1 MMRRDF
7 DDSQVSG
14 RLVGFVRVSLLS
26 SELESQKETISG
38 FASSIGNSIR
48 RYYEDMDR
56 KRSQYHESRVLQN
69 LLRDAEAGAFDWVII
84 DKAQR
89 VGTDEFNEL
98 AHFITECDK
107 RGVQVWSVSEG
118 PLSRPDILASINLLL
133 GSASE
138 QKDQRNKAE
147 NVSRGMFRNAK
158 AWNYNGAI
166 LPYAYDRLCI
176 AADGSERFRVV
187 ELGRELNPNQVEGSK
202 LPEHRKFINRYEVI
216 YPTGHREIRTDPPGK
231 AKHERYTY
239 ALSIRKERIEVVR
252 TIFRMYSEG
261 FNRHAI
267 ARHLV
272 ATKADP
278 SLRLYWRTTHVSLIL
293 RNPIYGGILE
303 WKKTTSAKYA
313 SIGPDGQYLDVAKK
327 RRDRKGRAVAVEAND
342 RIRAEVVR
350 EDLRLID
357 PETFAA
363 CAKRLADEA
372 KPAGLSRK
380 ARSDSFWLQPYLRC
394 GHCGA
399 SMQGSAKPANPRVAR
414 RSSYRCA
421 KTNSDYNGTEPADCA
436 GNRVTVAELDAKV
449 GMFLEQYGDLVA
461 LDVAITPPD
470 LSRFD
475 GPKASTGLLKR
486 KLFHEM
492 LAYVLARID
501 DDRAD
506 LLGVPG
512 GLDLAEEYR
521 RLADAEAGLQTELI
535 ESLKAEL
542 KDQMR
547 VARKFE
553 EGTPAHEL
561 AIEEITV
568 LSQRIEAAK
577 AAMVPL
583 DQQFDAASRQ
593 AREIQETIQSIQKM
607 IASQRGHRAGE
618 AMRKV
623 LSHVEI
629 FSVPNPNGVQP
640 ARLTDRI
647 VFHPIVG
654 EPIEYTAN
662 WLPGTTPLASVARAR
677 EIYLGGA
684 NLLATA
690 KQLQK
695 EGVPTATGRPWGRP
709 TLLKMLAKEIAA
721 RQQSGTARRNR
732 SRRKA
737 QDDSD
742 VAR

>member
-1 MMRRDF
+1 MRRDF
-7 DDSQVSG
+7 DASQVSG

-26 SELESQKETISG
+26 SEMESQKETIGG
-38 FASSIGNSIR
+38 FAASIGNSIR

-56 KRSQYHESRVLQN
+56 KRSQYHESQVLKD
-69 LLRDAEAGAFDWVII
+69 LLSHAEGGAFDWVVI

-166 LPYAYDRLCI
+166 LPYAYDRVCV
-176 AADGSERFRVV
+176 AADGAERFRVV
-187 ELGRELNPNQVEGSK
+187 ELDRELNPYHVAGSK
-202 LPEHRKFINRYEVI
+202 LPEHRKFINCYEVI
-216 YPTGHREIRTDPPGK
+216 YATGHREIRTDPPGK

-239 ALSIRKERIEVVR
+239 ALSILKERIEVVR
-252 TIFRMYSEG
+252 TIFRMYADG

-267 ARHLV
+267 AKHLV

-278 SLRLYWRTTHVSLIL
+278 SLRLYWRTTHVTLIL
-293 RNPIYGGILE
+293 RNPIYGGVLE
-303 WKKTTSAKYA
+303 WKKTTAAKYA
-313 SIGPDGQYLDVAKK
+313 SIGPDGQYMDAAKK
-327 RRDRKGRAVAVEAND
+327 RRDRKGRAVEVEVGE
-342 RIRAEVVR
+342 RIRAEGVR

-357 PETFAA
+357 PETFTA
-363 CAKRLADEA
+363 CAARLAGEA
-372 KPAGLSRK
+372 KAPGLSRK

-399 SMQGSAKPANPRVAR
+399 SMQGSAKPDDPTIAR

-421 KTNSDYNGTEPADCA
+421 KTNSDYNGTGRADCA

-449 GMFLEQYGDLVA
+449 AMFLEQYSDMVA
-461 LDVAITPPD
+461 IDIAITPPD

-475 GPKASTGLLKR
+475 GPKASAGLLKR
-486 KLFHEM
+486 RLYREM
-492 LAYVLARID
+492 LGYVLARID
-501 DDRAD
+501 AD
-506 LLGVPG
+506 QAALLGVPG

-521 RLADAEAGLQTELI
+521 RLSDAEAGVQAEAV

-542 KDQMR
+542 KDHMR
-547 VARKFE
+547 VARKFG

-561 AIEEITV
+561 AMEEIADVSRRIEEA
-568 LSQRIEAAK
+568 RAAL
-577 AAMVPL
+577 VPL
-583 DQQFDAASRQ
+583 DAQFDAASRK
-593 AREIQETIQSIQKM
+593 AREIQETVQSIRKM
-607 IASQRGHRAGE
+607 IASQHGRRAGE
-618 AMRKV
+618 AMRKL
-623 LSHVEI
+623 LSHVAI
-629 FSVPNPNGVQP
+629 YSVPNPNGVQP

-647 VFHPIVG
+647 VFHPLVG
-654 EPIEYTAN
+654 EPVEYAAN
-662 WLPGTTPLASVARAR
+662 LLPGTTPPSSVARAR

-684 NLLATA
+684 NLAATA
-690 KQLQK
+690 RQLEA
-695 EGVPTATGRPWGRP
+695 EGMPTATGRPWGRP
-709 TLLKMLAKEIAA
+709 TLLKMLAREIAERRPPGTE
-721 RQQSGTARRNR
+721 RQTR
-732 SRRKA
+732 SPRKGP
-737 QDDSD
+737 DDSD

>member
-1 MMRRDF
+1 MRRDF
-7 DDSQVSG
+7 DATQVSG

-26 SELESQKETISG
+26 SELESQKETIGG
-38 FASSIGNSIR
+38 FAASIGNSIR

-56 KRSQYHESRVLQN
+56 KRSQYHESRVLKD
-69 LLRDAEAGAFDWVII
+69 LLRDADAGAFDWVVI

-147 NVSRGMFRNAK
+147 NVSRGMFRNTK

-166 LPYAYDRLCI
+166 LPYGYDRVCI
-176 AADGSERFRVV
+176 AADGTERFRVV
-187 ELGRELNPNQVEGSK
+187 ELGRELNPDHVAGSK

-216 YPTGHREIRTDPPGK
+216 YATGHRQSRTDPPGK

-239 ALSIRKERIEVVR
+239 ALSIRQVRIEVVR
-252 TIFRMYSEG
+252 TIFRMYAEG
-261 FNRHAI
+261 YNRHAI
-267 ARHLV
+267 AKHLV
-272 ATKADP
+272 ATKADT
-278 SLRLYWRTTHVSLIL
+278 SLRLYWRTTHVTLIL

-303 WKKTTSAKYA
+303 WKKTTAAKYA

-327 RRDRKGRAVAVEAND
+327 RRDRKGRAVGVEAGD
-342 RIRAEVVR
+342 RIRAEAVR

-357 PETFAA
+357 PETFAD
-363 CAKRLADEA
+363 CAARLAGEA
-372 KPAGLSRK
+372 KGPGLSRK

-399 SMQGSAKPANPRVAR
+399 SMQGSAKPDNPRISR

-421 KTNSDYNGTEPADCA
+421 KTNSDYNGTERADCA
-436 GNRVTVAELDAKV
+436 GNRVTVAELDAKIA
-449 GMFLEQYGDLVA
+449 MFLEQYGDLVA
-461 LDVAITPPD
+461 LDIAITPPD

-475 GPKASTGLLKR
+475 GPKASAGLLKR
-486 KLFHEM
+486 KLYREM

-501 DDRAD
+501 DERAA

-512 GLDLAEEYR
+512 GLALAEEYR
-521 RLADAEAGLQTELI
+521 RLADAEAGRQAEVI
-535 ESLKAEL
+535 ESFKAEL
-542 KDQMR
+542 KDHMR
-547 VARKFE
+547 VARKFG

-561 AIEEITV
+561 AMEEIADLSRRIEE
-568 LSQRIEAAK
+568 AK
-577 AAMVPL
+577 AALVPL

-593 AREIQETIQSIQKM
+593 AREIQETVQSIRKM
-607 IASQRGHRAGE
+607 IASQRGRRAGE

-623 LSHVEI
+623 LSHVAV

-647 VFHPIVG
+647 VFHPLVG
-654 EPIEYTAN
+654 DPVEYAADL
-662 WLPGTTPLASVARAR
+662 LPGTTPPASIARAR
-677 EIYLGGA
+677 EIFLGGA
-684 NLLATA
+684 NLAATA
-690 KQLQK
+690 RQLQA

-709 TLLKMLAKEIAA
+709 TLLKMLAREIAE
-721 RQQSGTARRNR
+721 RRPPGRERRTR
-732 SRRKA
+732 SRRIGA
-737 QDDSD
+737 DGSD
-742 VAR
+742 ASQ